1 MTLNAL
7 GSNKIY
13 KGQSGLILKTQRE
26 PIYTEIQNLISLIT
40 NQRKSNVVSDA
51 IECAIVAH
59 EGQTRKGT
67 DIPYVIHPL
76 RVGLKLSELGCSD
89 DVVVAGILHDTVED
103 TPVTDED
110 LKRDFGE
117 KVAALVA
124 GASEPDK
131 SDTWENR
138 KHHTIEYLK
147 TAPREV
153 LLISAADKLDNA
165 KETLVHLKEVGD
177 KHWAAF
183 NRPKEQQRWYY
194 KSLAE
199 VFVSRIE
206 DDTTDRL
213 FKEYKQE
220 VDKIFG

>member
-1 MTLNAL
+1 MLF
-7 GSNKIY
+7 GS
-13 KGQSGLILKTQRE
+13 
-26 PIYTEIQNLISLIT
+26 P
-40 NQRKSNVVSDA
+40 NQ
-51 IECAIVAH
+51 
-59 EGQTRKGT
+59 
-67 DIPYVIHPL
+67 VIHPL
-76 RVGLKLSELGCSD
+76 RVGLKLAELGCFD
-89 DVVVAGILHDTVED
+89 DIVAAGILHDTVED
-103 TPVTDED
+103 TPVTVED

-117 KVAALVA
+117 KVTAFVG

-213 FKEYKQE
+213 FREYKQE